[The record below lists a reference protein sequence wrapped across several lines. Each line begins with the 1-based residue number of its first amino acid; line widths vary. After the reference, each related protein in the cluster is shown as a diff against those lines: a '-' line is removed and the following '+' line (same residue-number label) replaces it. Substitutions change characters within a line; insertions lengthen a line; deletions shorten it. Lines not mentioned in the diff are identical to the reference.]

1 MRGSIFGVVRI
12 RRLIL
17 AIPLTIHSVMRPFH
31 LHLISDSTGET
42 VSTIARAT
50 ISQFEMVDPVE
61 HNWAL
66 VRTNQQIDKV
76 LVSVAE
82 DPGVVMY
89 TLVEP
94 HLRAA
99 LEGGCREIGVPC
111 VNVLQGAMDVLS
123 RTLEVE
129 VGQLPGRQHALDE
142 DYYRRI
148 EAMQFVLGHDDGQML
163 SKISGADVI
172 LVGVSRT
179 SKTPTC
185 IYLANRGVKAANVPY
200 VSQESFPETEIAEA
214 GPLVIG
220 LTTSSERLV
229 QIRRN
234 RLMSL
239 NQDRST
245 DYVDPDSVKL
255 EVAEARRIFNRREW
269 PVIDVSR
276 RSIEETSATI
286 LELYRDSRGDG

>member
-1 MRGSIFGVVRI
+1 
-12 RRLIL
+12 
-17 AIPLTIHSVMRPFH
+17 MRPFH

-50 ISQFEMVDPVE
+50 ISQFEMVEAIE

-66 VRTNQQIDKV
+66 VRTIQQVDKV
-76 LVSVAE
+76 LASVAN

-99 LEGGCREIGVPC
+99 IEGGCRELGVPC
-111 VNVLQGAMDVLS
+111 VNVLQGAMEVLS
-123 RTLEVE
+123 QTLEAE

-142 DYYRRI
+142 EYYRRI

-163 SKISGADVI
+163 NKIGGADVI

-200 VSQESFPETEIAEA
+200 VSSESFPETEIAEA

-220 LTTSSERLV
+220 LTTSTERLV

-239 NQDRST
+239 NQDRNT
-245 DYVDPDSVKL
+245 DYVDPDSVKQ
-255 EVAEARRIFNRREW
+255 EVAAARRVFSRRAW

-286 LELYRDSRGDG
+286 LELYRDSRDDG

>member
-1 MRGSIFGVVRI
+1 MRQ
-12 RRLIL
+12 
-17 AIPLTIHSVMRPFH
+17 FH

-50 ISQFEMVDPVE
+50 ISQFDMVESVE

-66 VRTNQQIDKV
+66 VRTTQQIDKV

-99 LEGGCREIGVPC
+99 LEDGCREIGVPC

-123 RTLEVE
+123 QTLEVE

-142 DYYRRI
+142 EYYRRI

-163 SKISGADVI
+163 SKISAADVI

-185 IYLANRGVKAANVPY
+185 IYLANRGLKAANVPY
-200 VSQESFPETEIAEA
+200 VSQHNFPELEIAEA

-220 LTTSSERLV
+220 LTTSFERLV

-245 DYVDPDSVKL
+245 DYVDPDAVKL

-286 LELYRDSRGDG
+286 LELYRDSRGEG

>member
-1 MRGSIFGVVRI
+1 MRGTIFAVFQNRPVLPAN
-12 RRLIL
+12 RLIV
-17 AIPLTIHSVMRPFH
+17 HSSMPPFH

-50 ISQFEMVDPVE
+50 ISQFETVDPVE
-61 HNWAL
+61 HSWAL
-66 VRTNQQIDKV
+66 VRTAQQVDKV
-76 LVSVAE
+76 LESVA
-82 DPGVVMY
+82 DHPGVVMY

-94 HLRAA
+94 HLRTAVEA
-99 LEGGCREIGVPC
+99 GCRALGVPC
-111 VNVLQGAMDVLS
+111 VDVLKGAMDVLS
-123 RTLEVE
+123 HTLETE
-129 VGQLPGRQHALDE
+129 VGQQPGRQHALDE

-148 EAMQFVLGHDDGQML
+148 EAMQFVLGHDDGQ
-163 SKISGADVI
+163 KFANIAGADVI

-185 IYLANRGVKAANVPY
+185 IYLANRGIKAANVPY
-200 VSQESFPETEIAEA
+200 VSRESFPEEEIAAA

-220 LTTSSERLV
+220 LTTSPDRLV

-239 NQDRST
+239 NQDRTT

-255 EVAEARRIFNRREW
+255 EVAEARRLFTRRSW

-276 RSIEETSATI
+276 RSIEETSASI
-286 LELYRDSRGDG
+286 LELYRDSRGEE